1 MPVSAVYL
9 RHRRPV
15 DYGVTPGSTTIT
27 RRGRELFRRFLNVA
41 NGAVQGASA
50 DGEYTLVQSSTTEPA
65 FAVGA
70 LTLSGASGAV
80 GGIINGV
87 TLTATHG
94 TTDILD
100 AALIAAVINASSDA
114 LVQGFVTSSNLS
126 ATLTLVSVAAADTV
140 DICGYRLTARSGT
153 APNLNVSGSGQ
164 GFFDMS
170 GNDTA
175 DALSLATA
183 INQMPGLSRWVSA
196 ISVAGVVHMFPRR
209 YTFATPTF
217 SWPSGP
223 GVPSNTIISNASTI
237 TASGASFIP
246 SVKVALNACVPGV
259 QGNAVTVAL
268 SGTGVTVL
276 GTQTR
281 LIGGLGLNQVSIT
294 DGL

>member
-1 MPVSAVYL
+1 MPISAVYL

-15 DYGVTPGSTTIT
+15 DYGVTPGSTTIN
-27 RRGRELFRRFLNVA
+27 RRGIELFRRFLNVA

-50 DGEYTLVQSSTTEPA
+50 DGEYTLVQSDSVEPA

-70 LTLSGASGAV
+70 LSLTGASGTV
-80 GGIINGV
+80 GGTINGV

-100 AALIAAVINASSDA
+100 AALIAAVVNASTNA

-126 ATLTLVSVAAADTV
+126 ATLTLVSTAAGDTV
-140 DICGYRLTARSGT
+140 DVCGYRLTARSGT
-153 APNLNVSGSGQ
+153 GPNLNVSGSAQ
-164 GFFDMS
+164 GFFDIS

-175 DALSLATA
+175 DALSLVGA
-183 INQMPGLSRWVSA
+183 INTMPGLSRWVSA

-209 YTFATPTF
+209 FGFTSPTF
-217 SWPSGP
+217 SWPTGP
-223 GVPSNTIISNASTI
+223 GVPGNTIVSNASTI
-237 TASGASFIP
+237 TASGAAFIP
-246 SVKVALNACVPGV
+246 SIKVGLNACIPGV

-294 DGL
+294 DRL

>member
-9 RHRRPV
+9 GHRRPV

-100 AALIAAVINASSDA
+100 AALIAGRRGLAEAAVGPEIVAD
-114 LVQGFVTSSNLS
+114 LEEGP
-126 ATLTLVSVAAADTV
+126 SVARHPPRPLRRAPPRGA
-140 DICGYRLTARSGT
+140 RTAE
-153 APNLNVSGSGQ
+153 
-164 GFFDMS
+164 
-170 GNDTA
+170 
-175 DALSLATA
+175 
-183 INQMPGLSRWVSA
+183 
-196 ISVAGVVHMFPRR
+196 PR
-209 YTFATPTF
+209 
-217 SWPSGP
+217 GP
-223 GVPSNTIISNASTI
+223 RGP
-237 TASGASFIP
+237 
-246 SVKVALNACVPGV
+246 
-259 QGNAVTVAL
+259 
-268 SGTGVTVL
+268 
-276 GTQTR
+276 
-281 LIGGLGLNQVSIT
+281 
-294 DGL
+294 